1 MNDNIKIRDLKTLV
15 SKCTFVFIITLAQK
29 IKSQYLNMIA
39 VFISEILGA
48 WSVESLDFHFPFKNY
63 QAYHSS
69 IKNMALKHIIY

>member
-1 MNDNIKIRDLKTLV
+1 
-15 SKCTFVFIITLAQK
+15 
-29 IKSQYLNMIA
+29 MIA

-63 QAYHSS
+63 QAYYSS